1 METLTQ
7 TYAIDNKNNIMLKKK
22 NTRKKFVNK

>member
-7 TYAIDNKNNIMLKKK
+7 TYAIDNNNNIMLKKK

>member
-7 TYAIDNKNNIMLKKK
+7 TYAIDNNNNIMLKKK
-22 NTRKKFVNK
+22 KYKEEICK